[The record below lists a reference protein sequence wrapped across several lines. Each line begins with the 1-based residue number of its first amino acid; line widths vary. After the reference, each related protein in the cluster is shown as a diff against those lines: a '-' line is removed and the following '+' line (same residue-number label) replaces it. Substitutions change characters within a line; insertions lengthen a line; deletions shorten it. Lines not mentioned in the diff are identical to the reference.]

1 MKLLGKYTPSVGM
14 GIEEREYDPASFVM
28 NEEYSNLS
36 WVEPVIVVDLYEGET
51 LIQERVFVATLFDY
65 TNEEGREV
73 LRDALQAIKDN
84 NDLQNMEIED

>member
-1 MKLLGKYTPSVGM
+1 MKLLGKYTPSIGM

-36 WVEPVIVVDLYEGET
+36 WVEPVIVVDLYEGEI

-65 TNEEGREV
+65 VLEEERDV

-84 NDLQNMEIED
+84 NDLQDMEIED